1 MTKEEMNAIAKE
13 IDILSM
19 EICDEFD
26 DCIACPLRA
35 KYVSVR
41 TDNEHFFSGGCM
53 PLLLERVFKIN
64 TKEV

>member
-1 MTKEEMNAIAKE
+1 MTKEEMNVIAKE

-19 EICDEFD
+19 AICDEFE

-41 TDNEHFFSGGCM
+41 TDNEHFSGGCM
-53 PLLLERVFKIN
+53 PLLLDRVFKIN